1 MRLAMSIQWVLMVE
15 KEVIGLS
22 EVINS
27 WLLKLRSE
35 VKYGYSVVSALIEGV
50 EGRIK
55 GLNDRILA
63 DEEKALMLIR
73 SEQEGLAK
81 EVLLHREL
89 LKFRVAQL
97 KMHLDDLHALTRK
110 VEKLTASVNTALR
123 RLSSATSTLK
133 VGSKDAESVRRSLM
147 AISNALAIL
156 LKGQKALKVLNEAV
170 ERSRLAVEAA
180 DRLLLESGA
189 LLEELKE
196 DVKEWKLAGGD
207 PEKALS
213 NALKELSSK
222 DNVKVKP

>member
-1 MRLAMSIQWVLMVE
+1 MSIQWVLMVE